1 MKVFFLLFT
10 FATICFSIS
19 THSIK
24 KRQSDDRFFLFG
36 EVVSSL
42 FKLFSTAVTEGGK
55 FVSKQVEAN
64 QPVMRTVGNISTAIA
79 QSDFG
84 NSVHN
89 SVRGG
94 GDVVIRGAEC
104 ALCSLQPDQ
113 ASRRKC
119 NKNCLGSP

>member
-1 MKVFFLLFT
+1 MKVLFLLT
-10 FATICFSIS
+10 LATLCFSINI
-19 THSIK
+19 HSIN
-24 KRQSDDRFFLFG
+24 KRQSEDRFFLFG
-36 EVVSSL
+36 EVVSSF
-42 FKLFSTAVTEGGK
+42 FKLLTTAATEGGK

-113 ASRRKC
+113 ASRRRC
-119 NKNCLGSP
+119 NKVCLGTP